1 MMCIIRQHCSICE
14 RHFDRFAKDCPS
26 ECPQYAEATSHE
38 HSKYLEKKKEW
49 CLSIGIVCHKCG
61 KITDGEPMSPKTRR
75 RQAGAW
81 KRMLRSKLMAR
92 KREAEEAKREEKK
105 TTEAKAKAK
114 VIEDAV
120 VWIKQAEEIVAFAIR
135 AELSSVEQ

>member
-38 HSKYLEKKKEW
+38 HSKYLEKEKGW
-49 CLSIGIVCHKCG
+49 CLSIGIVCHKCA
-61 KITDGEPMSPKTRR
+61 KIKDGEPTSPKTRR

-81 KRMLRSKLMAR
+81 KRMLRSKLMAK
-92 KREAEEAKREEKK
+92 KRDAEDARREEKK
-105 TTEAKAKAK
+105 RMEAKARAQA
-114 VIEDAV
+114 IEDAV
-120 VWIKQAEEIVAFAIR
+120 VWRKQAGEIVDFAIK
-135 AELSSVEQ
+135 AELSSVEH